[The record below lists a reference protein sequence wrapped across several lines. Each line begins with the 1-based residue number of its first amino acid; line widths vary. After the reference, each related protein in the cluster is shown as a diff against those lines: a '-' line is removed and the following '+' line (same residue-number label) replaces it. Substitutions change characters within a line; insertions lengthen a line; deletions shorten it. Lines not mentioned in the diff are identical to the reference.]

1 MPCAGV
7 AASDGGTPA
16 CARAARVILRAE
28 LAHALTAAP
37 QAQRAQ
43 RRKRGRDTE
52 EEEEAEEE
60 DEGEEGAAS
69 EGARGAGE
77 PGSPG
82 PAAGAAA
89 GEGPAGAGARG
100 RGAAHRYT
108 LRDRSQHQVDFFK
121 PGADDERARCG
132 RALTLTLIGE
142 RAPGALKK
150 TQAAGRGEDSA
161 DLRMAVQAHAASGS
175 SGLRSRG
182 PGAGDEHPAQRRMRW
197 LTGWKQ

>member
-1 MPCAGV
+1 MQALLHRN
-7 AASDGGTPA
+7 GGTPA
-16 CARAARVILRAE
+16 CAQARVILRTE

-37 QAQRAQ
+37 QAQPAE

-52 EEEEAEEE
+52 EEEEEE
-60 DEGEEGAAS
+60 DGGEEGAAS

-89 GEGPAGAGARG
+89 GEGPAGAGACG

-132 RALTLTLIGE
+132 HALTLTLIGE
-142 RAPGALKK
+142 RTWCP
-150 TQAAGRGEDSA
+150 
-161 DLRMAVQAHAASGS
+161 
-175 SGLRSRG
+175 
-182 PGAGDEHPAQRRMRW
+182 
-197 LTGWKQ
+197 